1 MHNAP
6 TFTLFTG
13 IITVAVDLAY
23 LAYTA
28 YLFLGMRA
36 RIVAAKQYEPSYV
49 LVSTVMLA
57 ISLGLV
63 LMVGFLTLFTTK
75 RGDQV
80 EILALDA
87 DKEDK
92 EANADPEKSGESSN
106 EDELPEAKIEAEPEV
121 NPYHGE
127 TDKDAFDRAMNL
139 RAYRLEIKD
148 PECMEEFATARMQM
162 RFICM
167 GQARQDRLFDRVHA
181 WVGQWRQ
188 KRRRHPDDPPNP
200 HEEVH
205 VPPAQ

>member
-6 TFTLFTG
+6 AFTLFTG

-49 LVSTVMLA
+49 LVSTVMLG

-63 LMVGFLTLFTTK
+63 LMVGFLTLFTKK

-80 EILALDA
+80 EILARDP
-87 DKEDK
+87 DKEDR
-92 EANADPEKSGESSN
+92 ESNADPEKNAESSN
-106 EDELPEAKIEAEPEV
+106 DNELPDIKAEPEPEV
-121 NPYHGE
+121 NPYHGA
-127 TDKDAFDRAMNL
+127 TDEDACERVKRL
-139 RAYRLEIKD
+139 RGYRLEIKD

-200 HEEVH
+200 HDEVH
-205 VPPAQ
+205 IPPAQ